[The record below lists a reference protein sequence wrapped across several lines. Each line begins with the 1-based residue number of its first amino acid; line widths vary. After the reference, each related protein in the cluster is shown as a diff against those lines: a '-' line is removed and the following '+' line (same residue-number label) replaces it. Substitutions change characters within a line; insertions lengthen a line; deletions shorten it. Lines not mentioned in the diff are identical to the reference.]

1 MGSDGDM
8 EKLRPRH
15 ALLLCVCE
23 MVKCVHAISLYERTE
38 DLFAKSLVLVEIAG
52 GELAAGDFGPLA
64 IAEVGEGI
72 FDF

>member
-23 MVKCVHAISLYERTE
+23 MVKCVHAIALSARRV
-38 DLFAKSLVLVEIAG
+38 DLFAKSLVLVKISG
-52 GELAAGDFGPLA
+52 GELAAGEEV
-64 IAEVGEGI
+64 AEVGQAPSH
-72 FDF
+72 